1 MLSNVRVKRPEGTK
15 LFKRND
21 NKYVYHVIS
30 STYIPARK
38 YNKDVKKCIGKLCDD
53 DSSSMWPNEN
63 FELYYPGIIAAT
75 AILPEPPALS
85 DTLRVG
91 TYAVLRHIAKQE
103 GLTQILENVHGVED
117 AGRIFDIM
125 LYLITAQSAAFVH
138 YEPFMRSHL
147 MESCEIIS
155 DVTISKLL
163 KEAVGEDNRHE
174 MLRQWN
180 KSHSSDANMIYIG
193 YDSTNFPCEGE
204 ISLAEFGAAKEDESR
219 PQINLAITVSQK
231 DTTPLDYEVYPGSI
245 VDMSECAYMLQRMH
259 DYGYRNV
266 GFMFDR
272 GYYTEPNF
280 QYLDGK
286 HFDFIMM
293 AQEDTVFI
301 RDLISE
307 HAEKLK
313 NDTSLFIVSHD
324 ISGITVRRVLYG
336 KERFFHLYYD
346 DIKASI
352 SRRQLQSRI
361 GALKVSLDKLVNT
374 RLRKNA
380 CLSDYD
386 AWFELEISEITEQ
399 KKTKKQS
406 SRSTGKDRSDDKK
419 IRVLTGYALK
429 QEVIKKQLDS
439 YGFFCIVA
447 SKEKDCCAVL
457 ENYRGRD
464 NIEKFFRSIKWG
476 MDFKTPAVHSD
487 EAAEGKIHLM
497 FLAGILRNRLL
508 QISRRIKVETKNK
521 RSFTVPGII
530 DQLEMIECTRNP
542 HNTYTRRYALTSRQ
556 KTILNAL
563 GMSDQSIDNEIIS
576 FNQKIT
582 GNKD

>member
-313 NDTSLFIVSHD
+313 NDTSLFIVNHD
-324 ISGITVRRVLYG
+324 ISGITARRTLYG

-346 DIKASI
+346 DVKASI

-374 RLRKNA
+374 KLRKNA
-380 CLSDYD
+380 NLSDYD
-386 AWFELEISEITEQ
+386 VWFDLEISEITEP
-399 KKTKKQS
+399 KKSKKQS
-406 SRSTGKDRSDDKK
+406 SKSAGKDCGDDKK
-419 IRVLTGYALK
+419 IRVLTGYTLK

-530 DQLEMIECTRNP
+530 DQLEMIECTRTP
-542 HNTYTRRYALTSRQ
+542 QNTYSRRYALTARQ
-556 KTILNAL
+556 KIILNAL
-563 GMSDQSIDNEIIS
+563 GMSDQSIDNEITS
-576 FNQKIT
+576 FNLKMA
-582 GNKD
+582 GNTD

>member
-313 NDTSLFIVSHD
+313 NDTSLFIVNHD
-324 ISGITVRRVLYG
+324 ISGITARRTLYG

-346 DIKASI
+346 DVKASI

-374 RLRKNA
+374 KLRKNA
-380 CLSDYD
+380 NLSDYD
-386 AWFELEISEITEQ
+386 VWFDLEISEITEP
-399 KKTKKQS
+399 KKSKKQS
-406 SRSTGKDRSDDKK
+406 SKSAGKDCGDDKK
-419 IRVLTGYALK
+419 IRVLTGYTLK
-429 QEVIKKQLDS
+429 QEVIKKQLDA

-508 QISRRIKVETKNK
+508 QISRRIKVETKNR

-530 DQLEMIECTRNP
+530 DQLEMIECTRTP
-542 HNTYTRRYALTSRQ
+542 QNTYSRRYALTARQ

-563 GMSDQSIDNEIIS
+563 GMSEQSIDNEITS
-576 FNQKIT
+576 FNQKMA
-582 GNKD
+582 GNDD

>member
-180 KSHSSDANMIYIG
+180 KAHNSDAEMIYIG

-204 ISLAEFGAAKEDESR
+204 ISPAEFGAVKEDESR

-313 NDTSLFIVSHD
+313 NDTSMFIVNHD
-324 ISGITVRRVLYG
+324 ISGITARRTLYG

-346 DIKASI
+346 DVKASI

-374 RLRKNA
+374 KLRKNA
-380 CLSDYD
+380 NLSDYD
-386 AWFELEISEITEQ
+386 VWFDLEISEITEP
-399 KKTKKQS
+399 KKSKKQS
-406 SRSTGKDRSDDKK
+406 SKSAGKDCGDDKK
-419 IRVLTGYALK
+419 IRVLTGYTLK

-508 QISRRIKVETKNK
+508 QISRRIKVETKNR

-530 DQLEMIECTRNP
+530 DQLEMIECTRTP
-542 HNTYTRRYALTSRQ
+542 QNTYSRRYALTARQ

-563 GMSDQSIDNEIIS
+563 GMSEQSIDNEITS
-576 FNQKIT
+576 FNQKMA
-582 GNKD
+582 GNDD

>member
-313 NDTSLFIVSHD
+313 NDTSLFIVNHD
-324 ISGITVRRVLYG
+324 ISGITARRTLYG

-346 DIKASI
+346 DVKASI

-374 RLRKNA
+374 KLRKNA
-380 CLSDYD
+380 NLSDYD
-386 AWFELEISEITEQ
+386 VWFDLEISEITEP
-399 KKTKKQS
+399 KKSKKQS
-406 SRSTGKDRSDDKK
+406 SKSAGKDCGDDKK
-419 IRVLTGYALK
+419 IRVLTGYTLK
-429 QEVIKKQLDS
+429 QEVIKKQLNS

-447 SKEKDCCAVL
+447 SKEEDCCTVL

-508 QISRRIKVETKNK
+508 QISRRIKVETKNR

-530 DQLEMIECTRNP
+530 DQLEMIECTRTP
-542 HNTYTRRYALTSRQ
+542 QNTYSRRYALTARQ

-563 GMSDQSIDNEIIS
+563 GMSEQSIDNEITS
-576 FNQKIT
+576 FNQKMA
-582 GNKD
+582 GNDD

>member
-53 DSSSMWPNEN
+53 DSTLMWPNDN
-63 FELYYPGIIAAT
+63 FELYYPGTIAMT

-117 AGRIFDIM
+117 AGRIFDVM

-155 DVTISKLL
+155 DVAISKLL
-163 KEAVGEDNRHE
+163 KEVVCEDNRHE

-180 KSHSSDANMIYIG
+180 KAHSSNAEMIYIG

-219 PQINLAITVSQK
+219 PQVNLAITVSQK

-286 HFDFIMM
+286 RFDFIMM

-313 NDTSLFIVSHD
+313 NDTSLFIVNHD
-324 ISGITVRRVLYG
+324 ISGITARRTLYG

-346 DIKASI
+346 DVKASI

-380 CLSDYD
+380 NLSDYD
-386 AWFELEISEITEQ
+386 AWFELEISEITEP
-399 KKTKKQS
+399 KKSKKQS
-406 SRSTGKDRSDDKK
+406 SKSTDKDCVDDKK

-508 QISRRIKVETKNK
+508 QISRRIKVETKNR

-530 DQLEMIECTRNP
+530 DQLEMIECTRTP
-542 HNTYTRRYALTSRQ
+542 QNTYSRRYALTARQ

-563 GMSDQSIDNEIIS
+563 GMSEQSIDNEITS
-576 FNQKIT
+576 FNQKMA
-582 GNKD
+582 GNDD

>member
-21 NKYVYHVIS
+21 SKYVYHVIS

-313 NDTSLFIVSHD
+313 NDTSLFIVNHD
-324 ISGITVRRVLYG
+324 ISGITARRTLYG

-346 DIKASI
+346 DVKASI

-374 RLRKNA
+374 KLRKNA
-380 CLSDYD
+380 NLSDYD
-386 AWFELEISEITEQ
+386 VWFDLEISEITEP
-399 KKTKKQS
+399 KKSKKQS
-406 SRSTGKDRSDDKK
+406 SKSAGKDCGDDKK
-419 IRVLTGYALK
+419 IRVLTGYTLK

-508 QISRRIKVETKNK
+508 QISRRIKVETKNR

-530 DQLEMIECTRNP
+530 DQLEMIECTRTP
-542 HNTYTRRYALTSRQ
+542 QNTYSRRYALTARQ

-563 GMSDQSIDNEIIS
+563 GMSEQSIDNEITS
-576 FNQKIT
+576 FNQKMA
-582 GNKD
+582 GNDD

>member
-301 RDLISE
+301 RELISE
-307 HAEKLK
+307 HAEMLK
-313 NDTSLFIVSHD
+313 NDTSLFIVNHD
-324 ISGITVRRVLYG
+324 ISGITARRTLYG

-346 DIKASI
+346 DVKASI

-380 CLSDYD
+380 SLSDYD
-386 AWFELEISEITEQ
+386 AWFELEISEITEP
-399 KKTKKQS
+399 KKSKKQS
-406 SRSTGKDRSDDKK
+406 SKSAGKDCGDDKK
-419 IRVLTGYALK
+419 IRVLTGYTLK

-508 QISRRIKVETKNK
+508 QISRRIKVETKNR

-530 DQLEMIECTRNP
+530 DQLEMIECTRTP
-542 HNTYTRRYALTSRQ
+542 QNTYSRRYALTARQ

-563 GMSDQSIDNEIIS
+563 GMSEQSIDNEITS
-576 FNQKIT
+576 FNQKMA
-582 GNKD
+582 GN

>member
-103 GLTQILENVHGVED
+103 GLTQILENVHGMEE

-313 NDTSLFIVSHD
+313 NDTSLFIVNHD
-324 ISGITVRRVLYG
+324 ISGITARRTLYG

-346 DIKASI
+346 DVKASI

-374 RLRKNA
+374 KLRKNA
-380 CLSDYD
+380 NLSDYD
-386 AWFELEISEITEQ
+386 VWFDLEISEITEP
-399 KKTKKQS
+399 KKSKKQS
-406 SRSTGKDRSDDKK
+406 SKSAGKDCGDDKK

>member
-21 NKYVYHVIS
+21 SKYVYHVIS
-30 STYIPARK
+30 STYIPAKK

-53 DSSSMWPNEN
+53 DSASMWPNEN

-103 GLTQILENVHGVED
+103 GLTQILENVHGMEE

-180 KSHSSDANMIYIG
+180 KAHSSDAEMIYIG

-280 QYLDGK
+280 KYLDGN

-313 NDTSLFIVSHD
+313 NDTSLFIASHD

-487 EAAEGKIHLM
+487 EVAEGKIHLM

>member
-117 AGRIFDIM
+117 ASRIFDIM

-286 HFDFIMM
+286 RFDFIMM

-313 NDTSLFIVSHD
+313 NDTSLFIVNHD
-324 ISGITVRRVLYG
+324 ISGITARRTLYG

-346 DIKASI
+346 DVKASI

-374 RLRKNA
+374 KLRKNA
-380 CLSDYD
+380 NLSDYD
-386 AWFELEISEITEQ
+386 VWFDLEISEITEP
-399 KKTKKQS
+399 KKSKKQS
-406 SRSTGKDRSDDKK
+406 SKSAGKDCGDDKK
-419 IRVLTGYALK
+419 IRVLTGYTLK

-508 QISRRIKVETKNK
+508 QISRRIKVETKNR

-530 DQLEMIECTRNP
+530 DQLEMIECTRTP
-542 HNTYTRRYALTSRQ
+542 QNTYSRRYALTARQ

-563 GMSDQSIDNEIIS
+563 GMSEQSIDNEITS
-576 FNQKIT
+576 FNQKMA
-582 GNKD
+582 GN

>member
-15 LFKRND
+15 LFKRN
-21 NKYVYHVIS
+21 NSKYVYHVIS
-30 STYIPARK
+30 STYIPAKK

-53 DSSSMWPNEN
+53 DSTLMWPNEN
-63 FELYYPGIIAAT
+63 FELYYPGVITTT
-75 AILPEPPALS
+75 AILPELPALS

-91 TYAVLRHIAKQE
+91 TYTVLKHIAKQE
-103 GLTQILENVHGVED
+103 GLTKILENVHGVKD
-117 AGRIFDIM
+117 ANRLFDVM

-138 YEPFMRSHL
+138 YEPFMRSHV

-163 KEAVGEDNRHE
+163 KEVVSEDNRYE
-174 MLRQWN
+174 MLRLWN
-180 KSHSSDANMIYIG
+180 KAHSCYAEMIYIG

-204 ISLAEFGAAKEDESR
+204 ISLAEFGAAKEDNSR

-245 VDMSECAYMLQRMH
+245 VDMSECACMLQRMY

-280 QYLDGK
+280 NYLDDM

-301 RDLISE
+301 RNLISE
-307 HAEKLK
+307 LAEKLK
-313 NDTSLFIVSHD
+313 NDTSLFIVNHD
-324 ISGITVRRVLYG
+324 VSGITVKRSLYG

-346 DIKASI
+346 DVKASM

-361 GALKVSLDKLVNT
+361 GTLKVNLDKLVNT

-380 CLSDYD
+380 NLSDY
-386 AWFELEISEITEQ
+386 ASWFELEISEITEP
-399 KKTKKQS
+399 KKIKKQS
-406 SRSTGKDRSDDKK
+406 CRGTNKDGDDDII
-419 IRVLTGYALK
+419 IRMLTGYTLK

-447 SKEKDCCAVL
+447 SKEEDCCTVL

-476 MDFKTPAVHSD
+476 MDFKTPAVHSE
-487 EAAEGKIHLM
+487 EATEGKIHLM
-497 FLAGILRNRLL
+497 FLAGIMRNRLL
-508 QISRRIKVETKNK
+508 QISRRIKVETKNR

-530 DQLEMIECTRNP
+530 DQLEMIECTRTP
-542 HNTYTRRYALTSRQ
+542 QNTYSRRYALTARQ
-556 KTILNAL
+556 KIILNAL
-563 GMSDQSIDNEIIS
+563 GMSDQSIDNEITS
-576 FNQKIT
+576 FNLKMA
-582 GNKD
+582 GNTD

>member
-75 AILPEPPALS
+75 TILPEPPALS

-163 KEAVGEDNRHE
+163 KEVVGEDNRHE

-219 PQINLAITVSQK
+219 PQVNLAITVSQK

-286 HFDFIMM
+286 RFDFIMM

-313 NDTSLFIVSHD
+313 NDTSLFIVNHD
-324 ISGITVRRVLYG
+324 VSGITVRRTLYG
-336 KERFFHLYYD
+336 RERFFHLYYD
-346 DIKASI
+346 DVKASI

-374 RLRKNA
+374 KLRKNA
-380 CLSDYD
+380 SLSDYD

-399 KKTKKQS
+399 KKSKKQS
-406 SRSTGKDRSDDKK
+406 SKSTGKDCGDDKK
-419 IRVLTGYALK
+419 IKVLTGYALK

-508 QISRRIKVETKNK
+508 QISRRIKVETKNR

-530 DQLEMIECTRNP
+530 DQLEMIECTRTP
-542 HNTYTRRYALTSRQ
+542 QNTYSRRYALTARQ

-563 GMSDQSIDNEIIS
+563 GMSEQSIDNEITS
-576 FNQKIT
+576 FNQKMA
-582 GNKD
+582 GNDD

>member
-313 NDTSLFIVSHD
+313 NDTSLFIVNHD
-324 ISGITVRRVLYG
+324 ISGITARRTLYG

-346 DIKASI
+346 DVKASI

-374 RLRKNA
+374 KLRKNA
-380 CLSDYD
+380 NLSDYD
-386 AWFELEISEITEQ
+386 VWFDLEISEITEP
-399 KKTKKQS
+399 KKSKKQS
-406 SRSTGKDRSDDKK
+406 SKSAGKDCGDDKK
-419 IRVLTGYALK
+419 IRVLTGYTLK

-508 QISRRIKVETKNK
+508 QISRGIKVETKNK

>member
-219 PQINLAITVSQK
+219 LQINLAITVSQK

-313 NDTSLFIVSHD
+313 NDTSLFIVNHD
-324 ISGITVRRVLYG
+324 ISGITARRTLYG

-346 DIKASI
+346 DVKASI

-374 RLRKNA
+374 KLRKNA
-380 CLSDYD
+380 NLSDYD
-386 AWFELEISEITEQ
+386 VWFDLEISEITEP
-399 KKTKKQS
+399 KKSKKQS
-406 SRSTGKDRSDDKK
+406 SKSAGKDCGDDKK
-419 IRVLTGYALK
+419 IRVLTGYTLK

-508 QISRRIKVETKNK
+508 QISRRIKVETKNR

-530 DQLEMIECTRNP
+530 DQLEMIECTRTP
-542 HNTYTRRYALTSRQ
+542 QNTYSRRYALTARQ

-563 GMSDQSIDNEIIS
+563 GMSEQSIDNEITS
-576 FNQKIT
+576 FNQKMA
-582 GNKD
+582 GNDD

>member
-1 MLSNVRVKRPEGTK
+1 M
-15 LFKRND
+15 
-21 NKYVYHVIS
+21 
-30 STYIPARK
+30 
-38 YNKDVKKCIGKLCDD
+38 
-53 DSSSMWPNEN
+53 
-63 FELYYPGIIAAT
+63 T

-91 TYAVLRHIAKQE
+91 MYAVLRHIAKQE

-117 AGRIFDIM
+117 ASRIFDIM

-163 KEAVGEDNRHE
+163 KEVVSEDNRHE

-180 KSHSSDANMIYIG
+180 KAHSSNAEMIYIG

-219 PQINLAITVSQK
+219 PQVNLAITVSQK

-280 QYLDGK
+280 KYLDGK
-286 HFDFIMM
+286 RFDFIMM

-313 NDTSLFIVSHD
+313 NDTSLFIVNHD
-324 ISGITVRRVLYG
+324 ISGITVRRTLYG

-346 DIKASI
+346 DVKASI

-380 CLSDYD
+380 SLSDYD
-386 AWFELEISEITEQ
+386 AWFELEISEITEP
-399 KKTKKQS
+399 KKSKKQTS
-406 SRSTGKDRSDDKK
+406 KSTGNDCSDDKK

-508 QISRRIKVETKNK
+508 QISRRIKVETKNR

-530 DQLEMIECTRNP
+530 DQLEMIECTRTP
-542 HNTYTRRYALTSRQ
+542 QNTYSRRYALTARQ

-563 GMSDQSIDNEIIS
+563 GMSEQSIDNEITS
-576 FNQKIT
+576 FNQKMA
-582 GNKD
+582 GNND

>member
-103 GLTQILENVHGVED
+103 GLTQILENVHGEED

-301 RDLISE
+301 RELISE
-307 HAEKLK
+307 HAEMLK
-313 NDTSLFIVSHD
+313 NDTSLFIVNHD
-324 ISGITVRRVLYG
+324 ISGITARRTLYG

-346 DIKASI
+346 DVKASI

-380 CLSDYD
+380 SLSDYD
-386 AWFELEISEITEQ
+386 AWFELEISEITEP
-399 KKTKKQS
+399 KKSKKQS
-406 SRSTGKDRSDDKK
+406 SKSAGNDCGDDKK

-429 QEVIKKQLDS
+429 QEVIKKQLDA

-508 QISRRIKVETKNK
+508 QISRRIKVETKNR

-530 DQLEMIECTRNP
+530 DQLEMIECTRTP
-542 HNTYTRRYALTSRQ
+542 QNTYSRRYALTARQ

-563 GMSDQSIDNEIIS
+563 GMSEQSIDNEITS
-576 FNQKIT
+576 FNQKMA
-582 GNKD
+582 GN

>member
-21 NKYVYHVIS
+21 NKYVYHVIN

-219 PQINLAITVSQK
+219 PQVNLAITVSQK

-286 HFDFIMM
+286 RFDFIMM

-313 NDTSLFIVSHD
+313 NDTSLFIVNHD
-324 ISGITVRRVLYG
+324 VSGITVRRTLYG
-336 KERFFHLYYD
+336 RERFFHLYYD
-346 DIKASI
+346 DVKASI

-374 RLRKNA
+374 KLRKNA
-380 CLSDYD
+380 SLSDYD

-399 KKTKKQS
+399 KKSKKQS
-406 SRSTGKDRSDDKK
+406 SKSTGKDCGDDKK
-419 IRVLTGYALK
+419 IKVLTGYALK

-508 QISRRIKVETKNK
+508 QISRRIKVETKNR

-530 DQLEMIECTRNP
+530 DQLEMIECTRTP
-542 HNTYTRRYALTSRQ
+542 QNTYTRRYALTARQ

-563 GMSDQSIDNEIIS
+563 GMSEQSIDNEITS
-576 FNQKIT
+576 FNQKMA
-582 GNKD
+582 GNDD

>member
-30 STYIPARK
+30 SIYIPARK

-117 AGRIFDIM
+117 AGRIFDVM

-155 DVTISKLL
+155 DVMISKLL
-163 KEAVGEDNRHE
+163 KEVVGEDNRHE

-180 KSHSSDANMIYIG
+180 KAHSSSAEMIYIG

-219 PQINLAITVSQK
+219 PQVNLAITVSQK

-245 VDMSECAYMLQRMH
+245 VDMSECACMLQRMH

-272 GYYTEPNF
+272 GYYTESNF
-280 QYLDGK
+280 KYLDGK

-301 RDLISE
+301 RELISE
-307 HAEKLK
+307 HAEMLK
-313 NDTSLFIVSHD
+313 NDTSLFIVNHD
-324 ISGITVRRVLYG
+324 ISGITVRRTLYG

-346 DIKASI
+346 DVKASI

-374 RLRKNA
+374 KLRKNA
-380 CLSDYD
+380 SLSDYD
-386 AWFELEISEITEQ
+386 AWFELEISEITEP
-399 KKTKKQS
+399 KKSKKQS
-406 SRSTGKDRSDDKK
+406 SKSAGNDCGDDKK

-508 QISRRIKVETKNK
+508 QISRRIKAETKNR

-530 DQLEMIECTRNP
+530 DQLEMIECTRTPQNS
-542 HNTYTRRYALTSRQ
+542 YSRRYALTARQ

-563 GMSDQSIDNEIIS
+563 GMSEQSIDNEITS
-576 FNQKIT
+576 FNQKMA
-582 GNKD
+582 GNND

>member
-15 LFKRND
+15 LFKRN
-21 NKYVYHVIS
+21 NSKYVYHVIS
-30 STYIPARK
+30 STYIPAKK

-53 DSSSMWPNEN
+53 DSTLMWPNEN
-63 FELYYPGIIAAT
+63 FELYYPGIITTT
-75 AILPEPPALS
+75 AILPELPALS

-91 TYAVLRHIAKQE
+91 TYTVLKHIAKQE
-103 GLTQILENVHGVED
+103 GLTKILENVHGVKD
-117 AGRIFDIM
+117 ANRLFDVM

-138 YEPFMRSHL
+138 YEPFMRSHV

-163 KEAVGEDNRHE
+163 KEVVSEDNRYE
-174 MLRQWN
+174 MLRLWN
-180 KSHSSDANMIYIG
+180 KAHSCDAEMIYIG

-204 ISLAEFGAAKEDESR
+204 ISLAEFGAAKEDNSR

-245 VDMSECAYMLQRMH
+245 VDMSECACMLQRMY

-266 GFMFDR
+266 GFLFDR

-280 QYLDGK
+280 NYLDDM

-301 RDLISE
+301 RNLISE
-307 HAEKLK
+307 LAEKLK
-313 NDTSLFIVSHD
+313 NDTSLFIVNHD
-324 ISGITVRRVLYG
+324 VSGITVKRSLYG

-346 DIKASI
+346 DVKASI

-361 GALKVSLDKLVNT
+361 GSLMVNLNKLVNT
-374 RLRKNA
+374 KLRKNA
-380 CLSDYD
+380 CLSDYE
-386 AWFELEISEITEQ
+386 AWFELEISEITEP
-399 KKTKKQS
+399 KKSKKRS
-406 SRSTGKDRSDDKK
+406 SKGTDKDGNDDKK
-419 IRVLTGYALK
+419 IRMLTGYTLK
-429 QEVIKKQLDS
+429 QEVIKKQLNS

-447 SKEKDCCAVL
+447 SKEKDCGAVL

-508 QISRRIKVETKNK
+508 QISRKIKVETRNK
-521 RSFTVPGII
+521 RNFTVPGII
-530 DQLEMIECTRNP
+530 DQLEMIECTRTP
-542 HNTYTRRYALTSRQ
+542 QNTYSRRYALTARQ
-556 KTILNAL
+556 KNILNAL
-563 GMSDQSIDNEIIS
+563 DMSDKSIDDEISS
-576 FNQKIT
+576 FNLKMA
-582 GNKD
+582 GNNE

>member
-280 QYLDGK
+280 KYLDGN

-313 NDTSLFIVSHD
+313 NDTSLFIASHD

-419 IRVLTGYALK
+419 IRVLNGYALK

-563 GMSDQSIDNEIIS
+563 GMSEQSIDNEITS
-576 FNQKIT
+576 FNQKMA
-582 GNKD
+582 GNDD

>member
-53 DSSSMWPNEN
+53 DSALMWPNEN

-117 AGRIFDIM
+117 ASRIFDIM

-163 KEAVGEDNRHE
+163 KEVVCEDNRHE

-280 QYLDGK
+280 KYLDGN

-380 CLSDYD
+380 SLSDYD
-386 AWFELEISEITEQ
+386 AWFELEISEITKP
-399 KKTKKQS
+399 KKSKKQS
-406 SRSTGKDRSDDKK
+406 SKSAGNDCGDDKK

-429 QEVIKKQLDS
+429 QEVIKKQLDA

-508 QISRRIKVETKNK
+508 QISRRIKVETKNR

-530 DQLEMIECTRNP
+530 DQLEMIECTRTP
-542 HNTYTRRYALTSRQ
+542 QNTYSRRYALTARQ

-563 GMSDQSIDNEIIS
+563 GMSEQSIDNEITS
-576 FNQKIT
+576 FNQKMA
-582 GNKD
+582 GN

>member
-21 NKYVYHVIS
+21 SKYVYHVIS

-53 DSSSMWPNEN
+53 DSALMWPNEN

-103 GLTQILENVHGVED
+103 GLTKILENVHGMEE

-163 KEAVGEDNRHE
+163 KEVVCEDNRHE

-245 VDMSECAYMLQRMH
+245 VDMSECACMLQRMH

-272 GYYTEPNF
+272 GYYTESNF
-280 QYLDGK
+280 KYLDGK

-301 RDLISE
+301 RELISE
-307 HAEKLK
+307 HAEMLK
-313 NDTSLFIVSHD
+313 NDTSLFIVNHD
-324 ISGITVRRVLYG
+324 ISGITARRALYG

-346 DIKASI
+346 DVKASI

-380 CLSDYD
+380 SLSDYD
-386 AWFELEISEITEQ
+386 AWFELEISEITEP
-399 KKTKKQS
+399 KKSKKQS
-406 SRSTGKDRSDDKK
+406 SKSAGNDCGDDKK

-508 QISRRIKVETKNK
+508 QISRRIKAETKNR

-530 DQLEMIECTRNP
+530 DQLEMIECTRTPQNS
-542 HNTYTRRYALTSRQ
+542 YSRRYALTARQ

-563 GMSDQSIDNEIIS
+563 GMSEQSIDNEITS
-576 FNQKIT
+576 FNQKMA
-582 GNKD
+582 GNND

>member
-313 NDTSLFIVSHD
+313 NDTSLFIVNHD
-324 ISGITVRRVLYG
+324 ISGITARRTLYG

-346 DIKASI
+346 DVKASI

-374 RLRKNA
+374 KLRKNA
-380 CLSDYD
+380 NLSDYD
-386 AWFELEISEITEQ
+386 VWFDLEISEITEP
-399 KKTKKQS
+399 KKSKKQS
-406 SRSTGKDRSDDKK
+406 SKSAGKDCGDDKK
-419 IRVLTGYALK
+419 IRVLTGYTLK

-508 QISRRIKVETKNK
+508 QISRRIKVETKNR

-530 DQLEMIECTRNP
+530 DQLEMIECTRTP
-542 HNTYTRRYALTSRQ
+542 QNTYSRRYALTARQ

-563 GMSDQSIDNEIIS
+563 GMSEQSIDNEITS
-576 FNQKIT
+576 FNQKMA
-582 GNKD
+582 GN

>member
-103 GLTQILENVHGVED
+103 GLTQILENVHGEED

-219 PQINLAITVSQK
+219 PQVNLAITVSQK
-231 DTTPLDYEVYPGSI
+231 DTTPLDYEVYPSSI

-286 HFDFIMM
+286 RFDFIMM

-313 NDTSLFIVSHD
+313 NDTSLFIVNHD
-324 ISGITVRRVLYG
+324 ISGITVRRALYG

-346 DIKASI
+346 DVKASI

-380 CLSDYD
+380 SLSDYD
-386 AWFELEISEITEQ
+386 AWFELEISEITEP
-399 KKTKKQS
+399 KKSKKQS
-406 SRSTGKDRSDDKK
+406 CKSAGNDCGDAKK

-429 QEVIKKQLDS
+429 QEVIKKQLDA

-476 MDFKTPAVHSD
+476 MDFKTLAVHSD

-508 QISRRIKVETKNK
+508 QISRRIKVETKNR

-530 DQLEMIECTRNP
+530 DQLEMIECTRTP
-542 HNTYTRRYALTSRQ
+542 QNTYTRRYALTARQ

-563 GMSDQSIDNEIIS
+563 GMSEQSIDSEITS
-576 FNQKIT
+576 FNQKMA
-582 GNKD
+582 GNND